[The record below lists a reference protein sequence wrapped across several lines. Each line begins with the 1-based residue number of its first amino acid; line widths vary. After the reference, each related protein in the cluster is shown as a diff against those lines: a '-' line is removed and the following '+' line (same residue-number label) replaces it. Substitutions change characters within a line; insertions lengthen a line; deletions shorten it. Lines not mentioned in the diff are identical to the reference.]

1 MGLVLLWFES
11 RMSPTG
17 LCLGFSDSSL
27 WGSAESCGALSY
39 SLESLLPGTCYVNKK
54 KPSP

>member
-27 WGSAESCGALSY
+27 WDSAVWGSHTSAPGD
-39 SLESLLPGTCYVNKK
+39 LLKVVEPLVIA
-54 KPSP
+54 